1 MFILSSISSGLEFWS
16 VNHTSIYENSQLKV
30 FENMELLGEI
40 SDNLPNDL
48 GVIQKWHRWG
58 SGGREY
64 PKLVT
69 KSDIGGRRYMQIVT
83 SPPKKSFYFVFD
95 FGQRGS
101 SWALVSILV
110 VVSFQAL
117 AWVGVCRPN
126 KAWCSLIQICLFLF
140 RMSLTFSWILR

>member
-30 FENMELLGEI
+30 FKNVELLGEI

-48 GVIQKWHRWG
+48 GVIQKWHHWG
-58 SGGREY
+58 SEGREY

-69 KSDIGGRRYMQIVT
+69 KSDIGGRRY
-83 SPPKKSFYFVFD
+83 FYFVLD

-117 AWVGVCRPN
+117 AWVGVCRPD
-126 KAWCSLIQICLFLF
+126 KAWCSLI
-140 RMSLTFSWILR
+140 